1 MSELSDQVRD
11 HFKPRGDLYELRHQ
25 LARVMNKEEWDKYR
39 SVSKIFADKR
49 RYTERA
55 FELDYPSR
63 FDQARQ
69 RLIAEAGSIKR
80 NFVPKFIGADNFDKT
95 EINRRAQKHVR
106 DVHAKDMARID
117 IDEGTEL
124 RSMLES
130 SESRIQ
136 QREKPKKDFQK
147 AVDRRSGPDRRVRS
161 WTR

>member
-11 HFKPRGDLYELRHQ
+11 HFKPRGELYELRHQ
-25 LARVMNKEEWDKYR
+25 LARVMNKEEWVKYR
-39 SVSKIFADKR
+39 SVSKNFADKR

-95 EINRRAQKHVR
+95 EINRCAQKHVR

-117 IDEGTEL
+117 IEEGTEL

-130 SESRIQ
+130 SESRMQ

-147 AVDRRSGPDRRVRS
+147 AVDRRSGPDRRVRFWS
-161 WTR
+161 R